1 MSALLAVFAALG
13 ASLASLGA
21 LAPQAGEFAVVRSL
35 QLPAGWRPTALTTAD
50 IDGDGREDVVVAAHQ
65 RGADFAREL
74 QIWSA
79 NAQGFALGERV
90 ALTAD
95 VVAWAVGDVR
105 EGGGAELVLFNA
117 TGAFSLRPSG
127 PADARLERLATLEF
141 LWQLP
146 EPDEAFLIEHLVRDV
161 DGDGLSDLVVPG
173 PQGYSVLV
181 QRRPR
186 ESGAPFGVLSAL
198 ELPLDEGEQ
207 GAWVSA
213 SRSEGAS
220 VRGRRDSRE
229 LSVRIG
235 VDSADDDEELGRA
248 SVLVQVNES
257 VPMPQWADW
266 DGDGKLDL
274 FAQSVERLHVWR
286 QQSPGSFASAPELS
300 LGLPV
305 DSDRSRR
312 LDASYSAHL
321 LEIDGDRRADYMV
334 FAGDKRAE
342 DVRAQG
348 LVFTQAAVKQ
358 GPPLFGEKGRPAD
371 LMVFGGFVSS
381 PQFRDLDGDG
391 RVDLTLRAVRPDLLD
406 QLRSATSEAIDA
418 ELYIY
423 RNQNGRFARQP
434 DLVWRH
440 SIPIKRFQLTS
451 EFCGDL
457 TGDGLSELIVRD
469 KPEELRVLMV
479 RAAPRGG
486 AWSVLERPLWTL
498 ALDPKADVRL
508 VSGRAKSKP
517 RLLVLE
523 PAQVLHVSFK

>member
-1 MSALLAVFAALG
+1 MTAFLAVLAAFG
-13 ASLASLGA
+13 AT
-21 LAPQAGEFAVVRSL
+21 APQSPDFALVRNL
-35 QLPAGWRPTALTTAD
+35 QLPAGWRPTGVTAAD
-50 IDGDGREDVVVAAHQ
+50 VDGDGREDVVVAAHQ
-65 RGADFAREL
+65 TGKDFAREL
-74 QIWSA
+74 QVWTA

-95 VVAWAVGDVR
+95 VVAWAAADVR

-117 TGAFSLRPSG
+117 TGVFSLRPSG
-127 PADARLERLATLEF
+127 PADSRLERVAALEF

-161 DGDGLSDLVVPG
+161 DGDGLADIVAPA
-173 PQGYSVLV
+173 PNGYSVLL

-186 ESGAPFGVLSAL
+186 APEAAFGVLSTPT
-198 ELPLDEGEQ
+198 LPADEDEQ

-213 SRSEGAS
+213 SRTEGAS
-220 VRGRRDSRE
+220 VRGRRNSRE
-229 LSVRIG
+229 LSLRIG
-235 VDSADDDEELGRA
+235 VDDSDDSEDLGRA
-248 SVLVQVNES
+248 NVLVQVNES

-274 FAQSVERLHVWR
+274 FAQGVERLYVWR
-286 QQSPGSFASAPELS
+286 QNAPGAFASAPDHALE
-300 LGLPV
+300 LPV

-321 LEIDGDRRADYMV
+321 VEIDGDRRADYMV
-334 FAGDKRAE
+334 FAGDKRSE

-348 LVFTQAAVKQ
+348 LVFTRASVKE
-358 GPPLFGEKGRPAD
+358 GPPLFGANGRPSD
-371 LMVFGGFVSS
+371 LLVFGGFVSS

-391 RVDLTLRAVRPDLLD
+391 RVDLSLRAVRPDLLD

-418 ELYIY
+418 ELYVY
-423 RNQNGRFARQP
+423 RNQGGRFSRQP

-440 SIPIKRFQLTS
+440 SIPITRFQLTS

-457 TGDGLSELIVRD
+457 SGDGLSELIVRD
-469 KPEELRVLMV
+469 KPEELRVLLL

-486 AWSVLERPLWTL
+486 PWSVLDRPLWKL
-498 ALDPKADVRL
+498 ALHPKADVRML
-508 VSGRAKSKP
+508 PANRTSKP

-523 PAQVLHVSFK
+523 PSQVLYVSFR